1 MKSIRGCLATLFL
14 IAAVSFAFNLL
25 RPKSPFETPP
35 PEGSRGQ
42 RVVETPQQRE
52 FVLIKVNSIQVRK
65 IPPDLLDGDH
75 AQMEFFIFVSDGKA
89 VEGSF
94 DPFRGQYRDVRAG
107 SEISLGTTGAYFT
120 TQQASD
126 RVLVWFLAVDTDE
139 LDFPVE
145 FSLDQ
150 AKDFALDRFKGW
162 AETASPS
169 SLLAKFGPWTSVA
182 GAVADAG
189 LGIWKVEDLI
199 GQALISVNRSEG
211 WDADHY
217 VMQSEDDA
225 ISINYEIILTH
236 EMPLEIA
243 YADSPTQPSPQT
255 DECPGVPPPHFKVG
269 ETAVVDFNQPDGGVR
284 IRSIPGPSGARLAM
298 AYDNN
303 RLKIL
308 DGPVCAAR
316 PEGDKVW
323 WWRVYFKARTRD
335 SKLIDVWGWVPEGVA
350 NDRWLCPLSQAE
362 CGS

>member
-1 MKSIRGCLATLFL
+1 MKSIRGCLTTLFL
-14 IAAVSFAFNLL
+14 IATISFAFNLL

-35 PEGSRGQ
+35 AEGSRGQ

-65 IPPDLLDGDH
+65 IPPDLLDGDR
-75 AQMEFFIFVSDGKA
+75 AQMEFFIFVSDGKT

-94 DPFRGQYRDVRAG
+94 DPFRGQYREVQAG

-150 AKDFALDRFKGW
+150 AKDFALDRFKDW

-169 SLLAKFGPWTSVA
+169 SMLAKFGLWTSVA

-225 ISINYEIILTH
+225 ISINYEIIRTN
-236 EMPLEIA
+236 EMPSL
-243 YADSPTQPSPQT
+243 PPQPPEEPSL
-255 DECPGVPPPHFKVG
+255 VPVAGNCEGLQPHFRVG
-269 ETAVVDFNQPDGGVR
+269 DTVVVDFNQRGSLR
-284 IRSIPGPSGARLAM
+284 ILRSPGSDQTLAQ
-298 AYDNN
+298 AYDNH
-303 RLKIL
+303 RLKLL
-308 DGPVCAAR
+308 DGPVCAR
-316 PEGDKVW
+316 SRNSGDVW
-323 WWRVYFKARTRD
+323 YWRVHFKTSAIET
-335 SKLIDVWGWVPEGVA
+335 WGWAAEGVP
-350 NDRWLCPLSQAE
+350 NDRWMCPLSQPE